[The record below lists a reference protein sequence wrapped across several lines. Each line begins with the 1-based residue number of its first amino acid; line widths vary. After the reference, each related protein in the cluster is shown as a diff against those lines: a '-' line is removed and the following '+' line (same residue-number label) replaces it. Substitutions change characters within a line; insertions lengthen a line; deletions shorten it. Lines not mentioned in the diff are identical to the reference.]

1 MKKTLSAVLS
11 LLLCAVLFISSCTAA
26 FAEDLRYGVDVSH
39 NNSVVNFTD
48 LKNSGKT
55 FAMIRLGYYNHL
67 DTKFWDNVKAVC
79 DADMDFGV
87 YLYSYAESVEE
98 AKIEAGFVLE
108 TLSQLGDYGKKF
120 TLPVAYDME
129 DSKIAVY
136 GKEQL
141 TCQMTTFLDI
151 IKSAGYTPMIYANS
165 NWFNNYIDLNTA
177 KQYKIWYANWN
188 SGTPES
194 TGRIQI
200 GNSGVFADMWQYAD
214 GKSTGL
220 DQNVLYDPADI
231 IKPLSCCHAYEM
243 SDIIPSCN
251 QEGVQQ
257 WKCKNCGN
265 SFTVSVPKSEHTVAV
280 DHAVSATYFSKGKTQ
295 GSHCSV
301 CGEVLVPQK
310 STANKKATIKKVTAK
325 KKAISVKW
333 SKISSAKGYE
343 IQYSTS
349 KSFTKK
355 TTKTKT
361 IKSAKTVSTTV
372 SNLKAKKKY
381 YVRIRAYKTSKGKK
395 VYSSW
400 SATKSIKTK

>member
-1 MKKTLSAVLS
+1 MKKTFSAALS
-11 LLLCAVLFISSCTAA
+11 LLLCALLFVSSCTVA
-26 FAEDLRYGVDVSH
+26 FAEDMRYGIDVSH

-67 DTKFWDNVKAVC
+67 DNKFWDNVKAVC

-98 AKIEAGFVLE
+98 AKIEARFVLE
-108 TLSQLGDYGKKF
+108 TLSQLGDYGRKF

-141 TCQMTTFLDI
+141 TAQMTTFLDI
-151 IKSAGYTPMIYANS
+151 IKSAGYTPMIYANL

-177 KQYKIWYANWN
+177 RQYKIWYANWN

-200 GNSGVFADMWQYAD
+200 GNSGVFADMWQYD
-214 GKSTGL
+214 NGKSTGL
-220 DQNVLYDPADI
+220 DQNVIYNPSEL
-231 IKPLSCCHAYEM
+231 IKPLYCCHSYEVSTFM
-243 SDIIPSCN
+243 PSCN
-251 QEGVQQ
+251 YEGTQQ
-257 WKCKNCGN
+257 WRCRNCGI
-265 SFTVSVPKSEHTVAV
+265 SFAVSIPKSEHMVVT
-280 DHAVSATYFSKGKTQ
+280 DKAVSATYFSKGKTK

-301 CGEVLVPQK
+301 CGAVIIPQK
-310 STANKKATIKKVTAK
+310 STAKKKASIKKVTAK
-325 KKAISVKW
+325 RKAISVKW
-333 SKISSAKGYE
+333 KKISSSKGYQ

-361 IKSAKTVSTTV
+361 VKGAKKVSVTL
-372 SNLKAKKKY
+372 SKLRAKKKY

-395 VYSSW
+395 IYSSW
-400 SATKSIKTK
+400 SAAKSIKTK